1 MAEQKRWLQPATGKV
16 VFNDRRDGPA
26 PTGGLWV
33 PVVLIPTM
41 GDVPEFCPSTLTD
54 IYEWLIDS
62 EKYDLSLVE
71 LDDESPIDWTGGI
84 GTEVETLTVRGS
96 TKSLESLL
104 DIFDSIPYFLVNRD
118 ATDSPTEIHIIYAPN
133 ATPITNLDVQR
144 RIDER
149 IAARIADQQKELG
162 EGQPPKESD
171 NDAPDLQEMMEDM
184 MDQAEIQEDLQ
195 EQLEKRGQRESIYDQ
210 PTELDPDKIDPS
222 MVPGPRTPDR
232 GKGPICF
239 VEGTLIETPDGPYE
253 IEKLTVG
260 DPVYAF
266 DDGELTVVDV
276 ETIFTGMA
284 EGYHYITF
292 ENGSSFKV
300 TAEHPVYVRINEEW
314 TWVSVQELTLGDEVM
329 LLTIDE
335 TLTTTWVNSTAYF
348 EPQTP
353 VEVYNLE
360 VQDPHTYFAEGV
372 LVHNKL
378 PMPGPGPGPPPP
390 PSEETPEDRAR
401 RRAMERMREID
412 EAVQESAET
421 AEDAEQQ
428 AETLVSDQPPEAQ
441 PTEGDTVPSE
451 EGTPAEEGAPSEEP
465 PPDSNGEPA
474 EDGAPGSPDDDT
486 PGDGQCN
493 PDDPD
498 DPDCK
503 GRFAILDN
511 QSGGFL

>member
-16 VFNDRRDGPA
+16 VFNDRSDGPA
-26 PTGGLWV
+26 PTRGLWV

-54 IYEWLIDS
+54 IYEWLLDS

-104 DIFDSIPYFLVNRD
+104 DIFESIWYFLVHRD
-118 ATDSPTEIHIIYAPN
+118 DSDSPTEIHIIYNPN

-171 NDAPDLQEMMEDM
+171 NEAPDLQEMMDEMFEEADV
-184 MDQAEIQEDLQ
+184 QEELK

-222 MVPGPRTPDR
+222 MMPGRRDT
-232 GKGPICF
+232 GKICF

-300 TAEHPVYVRINEEW
+300 TPEHPVYVRITEEW

-335 TLTTTWVNSTAYF
+335 TLTTTYVNSTAYF

-378 PMPGPGPGPPPP
+378 PMPGPGPPGPPPP
-390 PSEETPEDRAR
+390 PEEETPEDRAR

-421 AEDAEQQ
+421 AVDAEQQ
-428 AETLVSDQPPEAQ
+428 AETLVSDQPPEA
-441 PTEGDTVPSE
+441 PPAAGETVPSE
-451 EGTPAEEGAPSEEP
+451 EGTPSEEGAPSEET
-465 PPDSNGEPA
+465 PDSEGSPT
-474 EDGAPGSPDDDT
+474 DGDAPGSADSDT
-486 PGDGQCN
+486 PTDGKCN

-503 GRFAILDN
+503 GKFAILDN
-511 QSGGFL
+511 ESGGFL

>member
-1 MAEQKRWLQPATGKV
+1 MVEQKRWLQPASGKV

-41 GDVPEFCPSTLTD
+41 GDVPEFCPSTLND
-54 IYEWLIDS
+54 IYEWLTDS
-62 EKYDLSLVE
+62 EKYDLSLVD
-71 LDDESPIDWTGGI
+71 LDDESSIDWTGGI

-96 TKSLESLL
+96 NKSLEALL
-104 DIFDSIPYFLVNRD
+104 DIFESIWYFLVNRD
-118 ATDSPTEIHIIYAPN
+118 DESPTEINIIYNPN
-133 ATPITNLDVQR
+133 ATPITNLDIQQ

-171 NDAPDLQEMMEDM
+171 NEAPDLQEMMDEM
-184 MDQAEIQEDLQ
+184 FEQADVQEELK

-222 MVPGPRTPDR
+222 MMPGRRDT
-232 GKGPICF
+232 GKKKGIP
-239 VEGTLIETPDGPYE
+239 T
-253 IEKLTVG
+253 
-260 DPVYAF
+260 
-266 DDGELTVVDV
+266 
-276 ETIFTGMA
+276 
-284 EGYHYITF
+284 
-292 ENGSSFKV
+292 
-300 TAEHPVYVRINEEW
+300 
-314 TWVSVQELTLGDEVM
+314 
-329 LLTIDE
+329 
-335 TLTTTWVNSTAYF
+335 
-348 EPQTP
+348 
-353 VEVYNLE
+353 
-360 VQDPHTYFAEGV
+360 
-372 LVHNKL
+372 
-378 PMPGPGPGPPPP
+378 PGPGPGPPPP

-421 AEDAEQQ
+421 AENAEQQ
-428 AETLVSDQPPEAQ
+428 AETLVSDQPPEA
-441 PTEGDTVPSE
+441 PPAAGETVPSE
-451 EGTPAEEGAPSEEP
+451 EGTPSEEGAPSEEP